1 MRKLNALIFDVD
13 GTLAETEEAHRVAFN
28 EIFNEYDLDW
38 NWNVQ
43 LYGELL
49 AVAGGKERIKFY
61 IESYRPDFKSPDD
74 LTAWIAKLHQQK
86 TVRYNEIITNRP
98 IPLRPGV
105 RRLIE
110 EARREKIRLAIATT
124 TSLQNVVN
132 LLKSSLAPD
141 AITWFDVIAAGDMV
155 SAKKPSPELY
165 HYALKE
171 LELPAEQ
178 CIAFEDSK
186 IGLQAAMGA
195 NIPTLITASNY
206 TRHQD
211 FTGALLAL
219 DNLGEPDHPFTVL
232 AGDAGNARYVD
243 MALLRSFYEYTK
255 QKSNW

>member
-1 MRKLNALIFDVD
+1 MKKLNALIFDVD
-13 GTLAETEEAHRVAFN
+13 GTLAETEEAHRIAFN
-28 EIFNEYDLDW
+28 EIFKEYDLNWDW
-38 NWNVQ
+38 DVQ

-61 IESYRPDFKSPDD
+61 IENYLPDFKSPDN

-86 TVRYNEIITNRP
+86 TARYNEIITNRP
-98 IPLRPGV
+98 IELRPGI

-110 EARREKIRLAIATT
+110 QARREKIRLAIATT
-124 TSLQNVVN
+124 TSLPNVSN
-132 LLKSSLAPD
+132 LLKASLAPD

-155 SAKKPSPELY
+155 SAKKPDPELY

-171 LELPAEQ
+171 LALPAEQ

-186 IGLQAAMGA
+186 IGLQSAMGA
-195 NIPTLITASNY
+195 NIPTLITASFY

-219 DNLGEPDHPFTVL
+219 DNLGEPEHPFTVL

-243 MALLRSFYEYTK
+243 IALLQMMNGE
-255 QKSNW
+255 

>member
-38 NWNVQ
+38 DWNVQ

-61 IESYRPDFKSPDD
+61 LDSYCADLKSPDD

-132 LLKSSLAPD
+132 LLESSLAPD
-141 AITWFDVIAAGDMV
+141 AVTWFDVIAAGDMV
-155 SAKKPSPELY
+155 SAKKPAPDLY
-165 HYALKE
+165 QYALKE
-171 LELPAEQ
+171 LGLPAEQ

-186 IGLQAAMGA
+186 IGLQSAMGA
-195 NIPTLITASNY
+195 NIPTLITASDY

-232 AGDAGNARYVD
+232 AGDAGKARYVD
-243 MALLRSFYEYTK
+243 MALLQMMNGE
-255 QKSNW
+255 